1 MAGCCI
7 KEINGSGIPATDHLS
22 TLRVRHECT
31 AFLTHGPPI
40 RDAQDAVKYVVILDQ
55 KRRERRGSG
64 PGWIR
69 VVVRSKNGRTPIE
82 RHHWSVTTK
91 LTDKSHAHDDIL
103 SDLWVNAMT
112 TPSPEGVERFQS
124 KRQKGH
130 PQDRLR
136 SPRSHQV
143 YKWEHLHS

>member
-1 MAGCCI
+1 MGAAYQRRI
-7 KEINGSGIPATDHLS
+7 IFQ
-22 TLRVRHECT
+22 LRVLHECA
-31 AFLTHGPPI
+31 AFLTNGPPI
-40 RDAQDAVKYVVILDQ
+40 RDAQDAVKCVVILDQ

-82 RHHWSVTTK
+82 RHHWRVTTK

-103 SDLWVNAMT
+103 SPFWVSAMT

-124 KRQKGH
+124 KREKGY
-130 PQDRLR
+130 PQDRLIGGHDLTKYTNGR
-136 SPRSHQV
+136 I
-143 YKWEHLHS
+143 YILNTF